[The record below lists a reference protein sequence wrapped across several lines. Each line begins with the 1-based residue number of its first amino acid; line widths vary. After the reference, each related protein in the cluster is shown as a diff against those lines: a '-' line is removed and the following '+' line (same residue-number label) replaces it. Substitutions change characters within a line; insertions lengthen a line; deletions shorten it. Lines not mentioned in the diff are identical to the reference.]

1 MNTFFSRLITVAAC
15 FFIFSAAWF
24 CLWSIS
30 LHLVERPELAALLFP
45 FGLRLGL
52 MLQCPRG
59 YWPVLLGAE
68 WLLVYWLAQEVALA
82 HLPLL
87 MIGGV
92 LTLLPVALTS
102 RYRHQRDW
110 RTLLLQGAALT
121 AAALLQ
127 SLPWLGQGEAAW
139 NALLLTLTG
148 GLTLAPICLV
158 FWHYLTST
166 TWLPLGPS
174 LVSQPVN
181 WRGRH
186 LIWYLLLFIVSLWLQ
201 LGLPAELSRFTPFCL
216 ALPIIAL
223 AWHYGWQGA
232 LIATLMNAIALIA
245 SQTWHDHPVDLLLSL
260 LAQSL
265 TGLLLGA
272 GIQRLRELNQS
283 LQKELARNHRLAE
296 RLLETEESVRRDVAR
311 ELHDD
316 IGQTITA
323 IRTQAGIVQRLAAD
337 NGGVKQSGQL
347 IEQLSLGVY
356 DAVRRLL
363 GRLRP
368 RQLDDLTLAQAI
380 RSLLREM
387 ELESRGIV
395 SHLGGAGAAGV
406 ALFGANYLFDGHVI
420 GMFIFPSIIAL
431 IVGFI
436 GLRFGSDS
444 PESYGL
450 GKAEELFGEEISEE
464 DKETEENE
472 MTKWQIFVEYVLK
485 NKVIWLLCFS
495 NIFLYVVRIG
505 IDQWSTVYA
514 FQELKLSKEVAIQG
528 FTLFE
533 VGALVGTLLW
543 GWLSD
548 LANGRRALVAC
559 VALALIIATLGVYQH
574 ASNQYVYLA
583 SLFALGFLVFGPQLL
598 IGVAAVGFVPK
609 KAIGAADG
617 IKGTFAYLIGDSF
630 AKLGLGMIADG
641 TPVFGL
647 TGWAGTFAA
656 LDAAAIGCI
665 CLMAMVAVM
674 EERKIRREK
683 KIQQVN
689 IA

>member
-1 MNTFFSRLITVAAC
+1 MLAFLNQVRKPTLDLPLDVRRKMWFKPFMQSYLVVFIGYLTMYLIRKNFNIAQNDMISTYGLSMTELGMIGLGFSITYGVGKTLVSYYADGKNTKQFLPFMLILSAIC
-15 FFIFSAAWF
+15 MLGFSASMGAG
-24 CLWSIS
+24 STS
-30 LHLVERPELAALLFP
+30 LF
-45 FGLRLGL
+45 
-52 MLQCPRG
+52 
-59 YWPVLLGAE
+59 
-68 WLLVYWLAQEVALA
+68 
-82 HLPLL
+82 L
-87 MIGGV
+87 MIAFY
-92 LTLLPVALTS
+92 ALS
-102 RYRHQRDW
+102 
-110 RTLLLQGAALT
+110 GFF
-121 AAALLQ
+121 Q
-127 SLPWLGQGEAAW
+127 S
-139 NALLLTLTG
+139 TG
-148 GLTLAPICLV
+148 GSCS
-158 FWHYLTST
+158 YS
-166 TWLPLGPS
+166 
-174 LVSQPVN
+174 
-181 WRGRH
+181 
-186 LIWYLLLFIVSLWLQ
+186 
-201 LGLPAELSRFTPFCL
+201 
-216 ALPIIAL
+216 
-223 AWHYGWQGA
+223 
-232 LIATLMNAIALIA
+232 
-245 SQTWHDHPVDLLLSL
+245 
-260 LAQSL
+260 
-265 TGLLLGA
+265 
-272 GIQRLRELNQS
+272 
-283 LQKELARNHRLAE
+283 
-296 RLLETEESVRRDVAR
+296 
-311 ELHDD
+311 
-316 IGQTITA
+316 TITKWTP
-323 IRTQAGIVQRLAAD
+323 RRKRGTF
-337 NGGVKQSGQL
+337 
-347 IEQLSLGVY
+347 LGFWN
-356 DAVRRLL
+356 
-363 GRLRP
+363 
-368 RQLDDLTLAQAI
+368 I
-380 RSLLREM
+380 
-387 ELESRGIV
+387 
-395 SHLGGAGAAGV
+395 SHNLGGAGAAGV
-406 ALFGANYLFDGHVI
+406 A
-420 GMFIFPSIIAL
+420 
-431 IVGFI
+431 
-436 GLRFGSDS
+436 
-444 PESYGL
+444 
-450 GKAEELFGEEISEE
+450 LFGEEISEE